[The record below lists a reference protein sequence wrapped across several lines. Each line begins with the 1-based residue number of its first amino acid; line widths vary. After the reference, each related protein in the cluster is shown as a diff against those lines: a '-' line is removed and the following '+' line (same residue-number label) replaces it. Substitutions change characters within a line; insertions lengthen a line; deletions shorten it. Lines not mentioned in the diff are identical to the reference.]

1 MSVRLRTA
9 TLVVMQH
16 HDSPCHDCD
25 VDEPVR
31 PALSQPSSQPSPRPL
46 PTPGHLPTQ
55 ADLGRGNRVDASASD
70 VVFVRCPECDS
81 IASVEWRST
90 AAATGGGPV
99 GHAKVRCITGHWF
112 LLPTA
117 WLTAA

>member
-1 MSVRLRTA
+1 MPVRARAA

-16 HDSPCHDCD
+16 HDNPCHDCD
-25 VDEPVR
+25 VDEPAR
-31 PALSQPSSQPSPRPL
+31 PAVSPPTSRAVPL
-46 PTPGHLPTQ
+46 PVPAHLPTQ
-55 ADLGRGNRVDASASD
+55 ANLGRGNRVDAVASD
-70 VVFVRCPECDS
+70 VVFVRCPECGS

-90 AAATGGGPV
+90 AVAVGGGPV

>member
-1 MSVRLRTA
+1 MLLRRRPA

-16 HDSPCHDCD
+16 HESPCDDCD
-25 VDEPVR
+25 VDEP
-31 PALSQPSSQPSPRPL
+31 AGPSSSLPL
-46 PTPGHLPTQ
+46 PLRLPVPTQ
-55 ADLGRGNRVDASASD
+55 AGPNRGERVDAFASG
-70 VVFVRCPECDS
+70 VQFVCCPECDS

-90 AAATGGGPV
+90 TAATGGGPV
-99 GHAKVRCITGHWF
+99 GHAKVRCVTGHWF

>member
-1 MSVRLRTA
+1 MSARLCPA
-9 TLVVMQH
+9 TLVGMQH

-25 VDEPVR
+25 VDEPAR
-31 PALSQPSSQPSPRPL
+31 PAPARPTPL
-46 PTPGHLPTQ
+46 PLPTQ
-55 ADLGRGNRVDASASD
+55 ADLRRGNRVDAVASD

-90 AAATGGGPV
+90 AAAVGGGPV